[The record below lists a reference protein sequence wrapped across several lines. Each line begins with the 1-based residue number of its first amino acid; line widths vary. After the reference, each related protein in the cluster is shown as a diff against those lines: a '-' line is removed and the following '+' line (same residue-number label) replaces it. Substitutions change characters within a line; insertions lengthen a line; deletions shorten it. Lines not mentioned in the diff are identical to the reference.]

1 MQKSEKQQGNKATIF
16 LGIAVLIELAFL
28 SFTVFQG
35 SGKNIIL
42 YMSVYAFTFILFMI
56 AYFIIRNR
64 TIKFGNK
71 IILKASKAFNTE
83 PVLFV
88 IIFFA
93 LLYRITLIPAE
104 PSTSD
109 DVYRYIWEG
118 KILANGFNPFE
129 KTPDD
134 PELNFLHSDN
144 LPGKVTFPSM
154 TSIYP
159 TVAQA
164 VFLFNYLVSGESD
177 WGMKLIYLLC
187 EFITFVFLIKIFEL
201 RKQNRNLV
209 ILYAWLPLPIMEYF
223 INSHIDA
230 VGIMFFI
237 VFIFLILSG
246 KYIQAAFTF
255 ALTVITKLIP
265 VIIAPLLI
273 KKLGWKKSFYFSA
286 VFLITAAVLLYPII
300 PETRA
305 INESFFTY
313 LQNWS
318 FNGSVYSLLNG
329 IFRNGY
335 LAREISS
342 VLFVITL
349 GIISIKYSDFL
360 KAAYSVFIAFTV
372 FAATL
377 YPWYLG
383 YLAALNPFFGFY
395 SVLSLFF
402 TINLTNLSPL
412 ADVWTEYTWVY
423 IVEYVPFY
431 FLLSIELMFL
441 IQKRKTIGK
450 K

>member
-129 KTPDD
+129 KAPDD

>member
-1 MQKSEKQQGNKATIF
+1 LQKSEKQQGNKATIF

-129 KTPDD
+129 KAPDD